1 MTARI
6 LVGTCSWTD
15 KSLLDCHCFYPPE
28 AKTPEARL
36 RFYASR
42 FPIVEVDST
51 YYGLPTDTKNA
62 ALWVERTPPE
72 FVFDVKAFRLLTHH
86 PTPPEALP
94 KDMREALGA
103 LARQKRNLYYRD
115 LPERL
120 RDDVWRRFA
129 DALLPL
135 DSAGKL
141 GVVLF
146 QFPPWFLPGSDS
158 TAHILE
164 AQQRLP
170 QYRVAVEFR
179 NNRWLSEANRD
190 PTIDLM
196 RRHSIPLV
204 CVDEPQGFAS
214 SVPPLSEPTADVAV
228 VRFHGR
234 NRDMWER
241 KGATTADRFDYLYSE
256 KELREWISPVER
268 LAAATR
274 EVHVLM
280 NNCVRDK
287 AVVNAG
293 QMRMLL
299 GAWRH
304 SNAGEDFSP
313 PAAPKKT

>member
-1 MTARI
+1 MGGRI
-6 LVGTCSWTD
+6 LVGTCSWAD
-15 KSLLDCHCFYPPE
+15 KSLVDCNCFYPAE

-51 YYGLPTDTKNA
+51 YYGLPTDTRNA

-86 PTPPEALP
+86 PTPPETLP
-94 KDMREALGA
+94 KDMREALGD
-103 LARQKRNLYYRD
+103 LAREKRNLYYRD
-115 LPERL
+115 FPPQIRG
-120 RDDVWRRFA
+120 DVWRRFA

-141 GVVLF
+141 GIVLF
-146 QFPPWFLPGSDS
+146 QFPPWFLPGRDS
-158 TAHILE
+158 SAYILE
-164 AQQRLP
+164 AQERLP

-179 NNRWLSEANRD
+179 NNRWLSDRNRER
-190 PTIDLM
+190 TIDFM
-196 RRHSIPLV
+196 RGHNIPLV
-204 CVDEPQGFAS
+204 CVDEPQGFPS
-214 SVPPLSEPTADVAV
+214 SVPPLPEATAEIAV

-234 NRDMWER
+234 NREMWER
-241 KGATTADRFDYLYSE
+241 RGATTSERFDYLYSE
-256 KELREWISPVER
+256 DELKEWVSPVER

-274 EVHVLM
+274 EMHVLM

-293 QMRMLL
+293 QMRALL
-299 GAWRH
+299 GA
-304 SNAGEDFSP
+304 
-313 PAAPKKT
+313 

>member
-1 MTARI
+1 MSGRI
-6 LVGTCSWTD
+6 LVGTCSWAD
-15 KSLLDCHCFYPPE
+15 KSLVDCNCFYPPH
-28 AKTPEARL
+28 ASTPEARL
-36 RFYASR
+36 RFYSSR

-51 YYGLPTDTKNA
+51 YYGLPTDTNA

-86 PTPPEALP
+86 PTPPETLP
-94 KDMREALGA
+94 KDVREALGD
-103 LARQKRNLYYRD
+103 LAREKRNLYYRD
-115 LPERL
+115 FPPQI

-141 GVVLF
+141 GIVLF
-146 QFPPWFLPGSDS
+146 QFPPWFLPGRDS
-158 TAHILE
+158 SAHILE
-164 AQQRLP
+164 AQERLP

-179 NNRWLSEANRD
+179 NNRWLSDRNRER
-190 PTIDLM
+190 TIDFM
-196 RRHSIPLV
+196 RGHNIPLV
-204 CVDEPQGFAS
+204 CVDEPQGFPS
-214 SVPPLSEPTADVAV
+214 SVPPLPEATAEIAV

-234 NRDMWER
+234 NREMWER
-241 KGATTADRFDYLYSE
+241 RGATTADRFDYLYSE
-256 KELREWISPVER
+256 DELKDWVSPVER

-293 QMRMLL
+293 QMRAPL
-299 GAWRH
+299 GA
-304 SNAGEDFSP
+304 
-313 PAAPKKT
+313 

>member
-1 MTARI
+1 MAGRI
-6 LVGTCSWTD
+6 LVGTCSWAD
-15 KSLLDCHCFYPPE
+15 KSLVDCNCFYPPE
-28 AKTPEARL
+28 AKTPESRL

-51 YYGLPTDTKNA
+51 YYGLPTDTRNA

-86 PTPPEALP
+86 PTPPETLP
-94 KDMREALGA
+94 KDMREALGD

-115 LPERL
+115 FPEQI

-146 QFPPWFLPGSDS
+146 QFPPWFLPGRES

-164 AQQRLP
+164 AQERLP

-179 NNRWLSEANRD
+179 NNRWLSDRNRERTLD
-190 PTIDLM
+190 FM
-196 RRHSIPLV
+196 RGHNIPLV
-204 CVDEPQGFAS
+204 VVDEPQGLSS
-214 SVPPLSEPTADVAV
+214 SVPPLPEATADIAV

-234 NRDMWER
+234 NSEMWER

-256 KELREWISPVER
+256 DELREWVSPVER
-268 LAAATR
+268 VAAATR

-299 GAWRH
+299 GA
-304 SNAGEDFSP
+304 
-313 PAAPKKT
+313 

>member
-1 MTARI
+1 MAGRI
-6 LVGTCSWTD
+6 LVGTCSWAD
-15 KSLLDCHCFYPPE
+15 KSLVDCNCFYPPE

-51 YYGLPTDTKNA
+51 YYGLPTDANA
-62 ALWVERTPPE
+62 ALWVDRTPPE

-86 PTPPEALP
+86 PTPPETLP
-94 KDMREALGA
+94 KDMREALGD
-103 LARQKRNLYYRD
+103 LAQQKRNLYYRD
-115 LPERL
+115 FPEEV

-146 QFPPWFLPGSDS
+146 QFPPWFLPGRDS
-158 TAHILE
+158 SAHIVE

-179 NNRWLSEANRD
+179 NARWFSETNRD
-190 PTIDLM
+190 RTLDFM
-196 RRHSIPLV
+196 RRHNIPLV
-204 CVDEPQGFAS
+204 AVDEPQGFQS
-214 SVPPLSEPTADVAV
+214 SVPPLSEATADIAV

-234 NRDMWER
+234 NREMWER
-241 KGATTADRFDYLYSE
+241 RGATTGDRFDYLYSE
-256 KELREWISPVER
+256 DELREWVSPVKH
-268 LAAATR
+268 LADATR

-287 AVVNAG
+287 AVVNAA

-299 GAWRH
+299 GA
-304 SNAGEDFSP
+304 
-313 PAAPKKT
+313 

>member
-1 MTARI
+1 MTGRV
-6 LVGTCSWTD
+6 LVGTCSWAD
-15 KSLLDCHCFYPPE
+15 KSLVDCNCFYPPE

-51 YYGLPTDTKNA
+51 YYGLPVDDANA
-62 ALWVERTPPE
+62 ARWVERTPEE

-86 PTPPEALP
+86 PTPPETLP
-94 KDMREALGA
+94 KDMREALGD
-103 LARQKRNLYYRD
+103 LARQKHNLYYRD
-115 LPERL
+115 FPEQV

-146 QFPPWFLPGSDS
+146 QFPPWFLPGRDS
-158 TAHILE
+158 SAHILE
-164 AQQRLP
+164 AQERLP

-179 NNRWLSEANRD
+179 NANWLSDRNRD
-190 PTIDLM
+190 RTLDFM
-196 RRHSIPLV
+196 RGHNIPLV
-204 CVDEPQGFAS
+204 VVDEPQGLQS
-214 SVPPLSEPTADVAV
+214 SVPPLPEATADIAV

-234 NRDMWER
+234 NREMWER
-241 KGATTADRFDYLYSE
+241 RGAATADRFDYLYSE
-256 KELREWISPVER
+256 DELREWVSPVKR
-268 LAAATR
+268 LAEAAR

-293 QMRMLL
+293 QMRLLL
-299 GAWRH
+299 GA
-304 SNAGEDFSP
+304 
-313 PAAPKKT
+313 